1 MASLFNEPGNYVAQ
15 QTRSFVSRAA
25 AVRESGLGNILMY
38 GLLAAIV
45 VFIILMLWNKRLNF
59 DWIKPKR
66 LLLQNEGTV
75 YWNKGDRFTNLY
87 VSETDAIQNFQDQAY
102 SISFDCI
109 LFDTRNRNATQ
120 GPYRQLVHR
129 GSDELMPPRK
139 SLMDMEL
146 PPMPADG
153 LPKHMNPGV
162 FLDPNLN
169 DIIVFVDTSMHG
181 EFYRESLRIADLPL
195 QIPFRLEIVING
207 RVLDVYI
214 NCQLEATKML
224 QGYPRTVKNAWY
236 GLAGNKPAQAQ
247 IQNLW
252 LWNRTLTVDE
262 IKQVCGPELKFK
274 QLRSKCV
281 DDEPDPVR
289 PIAKKQQPINTKKM
303 GISYGNSLCNNAK

>member
-15 QTRSFVSRAA
+15 QTRSFVSRVG
-25 AVRESGLGNILMY
+25 AVRESSLGNILMY
-38 GLLAAIV
+38 GLLAAFV
-45 VFIILMLWNKRLNF
+45 VFVVLMLWNKRLNF

-66 LLLQNEGTV
+66 FLLQNEGRV
-75 YWNKGDRFTNLY
+75 YWNKGDRFTNLF
-87 VSETDAIQNFQDQAY
+87 VSETDGVQNFNDQSY
-102 SISFDCI
+102 SMSFDCI
-109 LFDTRNRNATQ
+109 LFDTRNRNTTQ
-120 GPYRQLVHR
+120 GPYRQLLHR
-129 GSDELMPPRK
+129 GSDELMPPRT

-146 PPMPADG
+146 PVMPADG

-169 DIIVFVDTSMHG
+169 DILVFVDTSVNG

-195 QIPFRLEIVING
+195 QIPFRLEVVLNG

-224 QGYPRTVKNAWY
+224 QGLPRIVKNTWY

-252 LWNRTLTVDE
+252 LWNRPLTVDE
-262 IKQVCGPELKFK
+262 IKQVCGATLQFK
-274 QLRSKCV
+274 QLRGKC
-281 DDEPDPVR
+281 DEEPERPLAIKAPV
-289 PIAKKQQPINTKKM
+289 IDTKKM
-303 GISYGNSLCNNAK
+303 GISYGNSLCNAK

>member
-1 MASLFNEPGNYVAQ
+1 MASLFNEPGNYVAE

-25 AVRESGLGNILMY
+25 TIRESVLGNILMY
-38 GLLAAIV
+38 GLLAAII
-45 VFIILMLWNKRLNF
+45 VFVILMLWNKRISF
-59 DWIKPKR
+59 DWLKPKR
-66 LLLQNEGTV
+66 LLLQNEGKV
-75 YWNKGDRFTNLY
+75 YWNKGGKFTNLY
-87 VSETDAIQNFQDQAY
+87 VPETEANQNFHDSAY

-129 GSDELMPPRK
+129 GSDELMPPRAN
-139 SLMDMEL
+139 LMDMQL
-146 PPMPADG
+146 PTMPADG

-169 DIIVFVDTSMHG
+169 DIIVFVDTSMNG

-195 QIPFRLEIVING
+195 QIPFRLEIVVNS
-207 RVLDVYI
+207 RVLDVNI

-224 QGYPRTVKNAWY
+224 QGYPRIVKNAWY

-252 LWNRTLTVDE
+252 VWDRPLYVDE
-262 IKQVCGPELKFK
+262 IRQVCGPALNFK
-274 QLRSKCV
+274 QLRPKCA

-289 PIAKKQQPINTKKM
+289 PIASKSPVIDTKKM
-303 GISYGNSLCNNAK
+303 GISYGNALCNAK